1 MFFIVV
7 SWFTI
12 CARAY
17 QGYWTFWPVQPKVY
31 LTPKLEINWIVR
43 DKFTVEVWVENITK
57 MKDIYLDIRWDWRLH
72 SRTLKN
78 GTWDGAWLQMLN
90 TSKAAITINNEVF
103 PKANRTTDILQV
115 NLGQWDG
122 SKVFDQIILNIVM
135 DCKFP
140 LINGTFK
147 VMDIVF
153 TKLDPWYC
161 GRQPKYIPPEKG
173 EHNWVPENASTPI
186 YIYSGYLSV
195 LCLDPCNIYFG
206 KNPEICEYW
215 HVPADLTD
223 INIFNDVEADV
234 WKYTYKD
241 KVAFLVHI
249 LSTGPHY
256 GAGFAFSTTYT
267 FGSTSTFQVW
277 FAEYSDNKWHYQTYG
292 TGWNG
297 PVKTEGDPDW
307 PAGIEYWRSADGTWY
322 VVTIPISYLGGAG
335 KTYWWATQFR
345 TNLLGTFPS
354 GINLWAQTNCAL
366 FEEEETMCL
375 ALYADAM
382 YIFMPVPGDLDGNGH
397 VDIVDLSLIAGFYG
411 TKKEPYYTYY
421 DLNGD
426 CTIDIFDI
434 VIVAK
439 NFCRT
444 SPF

>member
-1 MFFIVV
+1 
-7 SWFTI
+7 
-12 CARAY
+12 
-17 QGYWTFWPVQPKVY
+17 
-31 LTPKLEINWIVR
+31 
-43 DKFTVEVWVENITK
+43 
-57 MKDIYLDIRWDWRLH
+57 
-72 SRTLKN
+72 
-78 GTWDGAWLQMLN
+78 
-90 TSKAAITINNEVF
+90 
-103 PKANRTTDILQV
+103 
-115 NLGQWDG
+115 
-122 SKVFDQIILNIVM
+122 
-135 DCKFP
+135 
-140 LINGTFK
+140 
-147 VMDIVF
+147 
-153 TKLDPWYC
+153 
-161 GRQPKYIPPEKG
+161 
-173 EHNWVPENASTPI
+173 
-186 YIYSGYLSV
+186 
-195 LCLDPCNIYFG
+195 
-206 KNPEICEYW
+206 
-215 HVPADLTD
+215 
-223 INIFNDVEADV
+223 
-234 WKYTYKD
+234 
-241 KVAFLVHI
+241 
-249 LSTGPHY
+249 
-256 GAGFAFSTTYT
+256 
-267 FGSTSTFQVW
+267 
-277 FAEYSDNKWHYQTYG
+277 
-292 TGWNG
+292 
-297 PVKTEGDPDW
+297 VKTEGDPDW